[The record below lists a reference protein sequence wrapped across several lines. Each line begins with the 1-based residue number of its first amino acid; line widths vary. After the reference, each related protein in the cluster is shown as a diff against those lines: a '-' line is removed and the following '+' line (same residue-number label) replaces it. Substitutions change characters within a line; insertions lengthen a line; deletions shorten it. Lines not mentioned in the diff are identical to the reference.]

1 MIQSLRGITKS
12 NKMIANNTPVQ
23 VIWLNANGC
32 YAVTFSEQL
41 LSINGQTLFQYKWQL
56 EEALHAVDLVC
67 LDFEG
72 TGTITVM
79 EQAHTGKRYNEEKGW
94 RCPECDIL
102 LTVRGPCHACGHA

>member
-41 LSINGQTLFQYKWQL
+41 LSINGKTLFQYKWHL
-56 EEALHAVDLVC
+56 EDALRAVGLVC

-72 TGTITVM
+72 EGIVTIK
-79 EQAHTGKRYNEEKGW
+79 GSEKW
-94 RCPECDIL
+94 KP
-102 LTVRGPCHACGHA
+102 